1 MTQQE
6 VYINLADGNI
16 HAKIVPDASADKYEL
31 YKTIRR
37 LSVET
42 RDGTKFVKNYF
53 FCVKCGSVKFF
64 NTQTHYNELVCH
76 YNNECSPQLIGRGN
90 QFQVLIYYP

>member
-1 MTQQE
+1 MTQKE
-6 VYINLADGNI
+6 VFEKLADGNI
-16 HAKIVPDASADKYEL
+16 HAKIVLEASAEKYDL

-42 RDGTKFVKNYF
+42 KDGTKFVKNYF

-64 NTQTHYNELVCH
+64 NTQTHYNELTCH

-90 QFQVLIYYP
+90 ALRVLI